1 MVGCRTSGVLT
12 ASTLVFKG
20 ECKLISIHSVALG
33 APTTVKVFDG
43 LDNTGLE
50 IARIVHTD
58 PNGMIEFDMHGVL
71 CKTGLFVEEVAGG
84 AMATSV
90 EFA

>member
-1 MVGCRTSGVLT
+1 MVSCRSSGVLT
-12 ASTLVFKG
+12 ASAIVARGQT
-20 ECKLISIHSVALG
+20 KLISVHVAAIG

-43 LDNTGLE
+43 ISNAGKEL
-50 IARIVHTD
+50 ARIVLQPD
-58 PNGMIEFDMHGVL
+58 SCIEYDMHGVI
-71 CKTGLFVEEVAGG
+71 CSTGIFVEEMAGG

>member
-20 ECKLISIHSVALG
+20 ECKLISIHCCSLG

-43 LDNTGLE
+43 LDNTGKE
-50 IARIVHTD
+50 VARLVLNPDAI
-58 PNGMIEFDMHGVL
+58 IEFDMHGVL
-71 CKTGLFVEEVAGG
+71 CKTGLYVEEIAGG